1 MQRSTAIHRIFAAAF
16 VAAVLTAIASPL
28 LAIEP
33 APTPE
38 KPTKIRVPR
47 TFDLDRPP
55 IGADL
60 VAETQEWQHLRALM
74 GPGDLRRLDSVYVRF
89 NLMSQFISDPER
101 DPFYDRTRETVR
113 AGYMKMYREILQRQY
128 PIDELIDDA
137 LAARAARRGSGS
149 ADFGGVGDEG
159 SPWRLKIAPRVAVGS
174 NGYLGVRMSL
184 PNTGIARLDHLQLNM
199 RHGVFE
205 PEWALGLRYADGPRF
220 VQLERVTGD
229 ETSGERY
236 TLTVALRF

>member
-1 MQRSTAIHRIFAAAF
+1 MRRSRTIRSFFAAAF
-16 VAAVLTAIASPL
+16 AAAVLTVTASPL
-28 LAIEP
+28 FAIEP
-33 APTPE
+33 VPTRE
-38 KPTKIRVPR
+38 RLTQIRVPR
-47 TFDLDRPP
+47 TVDLGRPP
-55 IGADL
+55 IDADL
-60 VAETQEWQHLRALM
+60 AAETLEWQHLRALM
-74 GPGDLRRLDSVYVRF
+74 GPGDLRRLDAAYVRF

-137 LAARAARRGSGS
+137 LAARAARYSGGNRGAIADGNGS
-149 ADFGGVGDEG
+149 T
-159 SPWRLKIAPRVAVGS
+159 WRLKVAPRVAVGS
-174 NGYLGVRMSL
+174 NGYLGVRLSL

-205 PEWALGLRYADGPRF
+205 PEWAVGLRYAQGPRF
-220 VQLERVTGD
+220 LQLERVTGD
-229 ETSGERY
+229 ETTGQRY

>member
-1 MQRSTAIHRIFAAAF
+1 MRCPTANRRILAAAL
-16 VAAVLTAIASPL
+16 AAAALTVTTSPL
-28 LAIEP
+28 FAIEP
-33 APTPE
+33 APTRE
-38 KPTKIRVPR
+38 RPTQMWVPR
-47 TFDLDRPP
+47 SFDLDRPP
-55 IGADL
+55 IADDL

-74 GPGDLRRLDSVYVRF
+74 GPGDLRKLDVVYVRF

-137 LAARAARRGSGS
+137 LAARAARRGTGS
-149 ADFGGVGDEG
+149 ADFGGAGGEG

-174 NGYLGVRMSL
+174 NGYLGARLSL